1 MAVQAPDSPPAH
13 AIPLQGPGGLS
24 SAHTIP
30 LQGPEGLSL
39 PPGPPAIYAHP
50 SDAPQIPKEDPALR
64 QDPDFR
70 DNQDDPLVTTPE
82 IEALIA
88 SHQHPGP
95 GLPLSSWFNDFDQ
108 HWPNGPLDGV
118 SEFPDNNQSYT
129 NNGSYQGW
137 SINSPAIRSELL
149 YNTRS
154 HTNNGIEQ
162 SWSNDPVPPSIGSS
176 PPATQP
182 RRRKRARSSP
192 PPPPPS
198 GSSTKV
204 CQPNLALQSIADVVH
219 LSVGKA

>member
-24 SAHTIP
+24 SAHTTP
-30 LQGPEGLSL
+30 LQGPEGLFP
-39 PPGPPAIYAHP
+39 PPGPPAIHAHP

-70 DNQDDPLVTTPE
+70 DTQDDPLVTTPE

-88 SHQHPGP
+88 SHQHPSP
-95 GLPLSSWFNDFDQ
+95 GLRLSSWLSDFDQ

-118 SEFPDNNQSYT
+118 SGFPDNTQSYT
-129 NNGSYQGW
+129 NNGFYQDW
-137 SINSPAIRSELL
+137 SINTPAVSSELP

-162 SWSNDPVPPSIGSS
+162 SWSNDPVPPSIGLST
-176 PPATQP
+176 PGTQP
-182 RRRKRARSSP
+182 QRRKRALPSSP
-192 PPPPPS
+192 PP